1 MPVKFNYASLK
12 GFIKEHFGTNR
23 KFAKF
28 LTISETALYDRLANR
43 TPFTQTEMDRVSD
56 HFALNAEETSRLFF
70 TKKNT
75 ENRIQETGRINH
87 ESVERS
93 RPGTADH
100 EQKAERASQE
110 IRRGGRR
117 RSLGD

>member
-56 HFALNAEETSRLFF
+56 HFELNAEETSRLFS

-75 ENRIQETGRINH
+75 ENRI
-87 ESVERS
+87 
-93 RPGTADH
+93 
-100 EQKAERASQE
+100 
-110 IRRGGRR
+110 
-117 RSLGD
+117 

>member
-23 KFAKF
+23 RFAKF

-75 ENRIQETGRINH
+75 ETVFKKRG
-87 ESVERS
+87 ESTMKKE
-93 RPGTADH
+93 
-100 EQKAERASQE
+100 
-110 IRRGGRR
+110 RR
-117 RSLGD
+117 REA

>member
-56 HFALNAEETSRLFF
+56 HFALNAEETSRLFL
-70 TKKNT
+70 NT
-75 ENRIQETGRINH
+75 GNRI
-87 ESVERS
+87 
-93 RPGTADH
+93 
-100 EQKAERASQE
+100 
-110 IRRGGRR
+110 
-117 RSLGD
+117 